1 MCKFLDAVREKR
13 KGIEA
18 SFSRLFIS
26 SMIIISVIFIA
37 AIIGFFTVQES
48 TTKENLQDK
57 AQIAADNLD
66 RYFNQ
71 IERAGYGI
79 SSNWSVINLYSA
91 SKQLTDINAT
101 TNAYQMVSLLVSL
114 EYNITDVLIVTP
126 EGSSRSFFAGT
137 EYSSFVNLDISSV
150 VANEFDFSRSFYFFP
165 PDHEFSDIYFL
176 YCVPVVSFTVNPNDA
191 KKEATAL
198 ILLNKA
204 TIKNMIYSGNAAL
217 YNESFALSYNGE
229 VVFSSEEGIEEDIA
243 QNYIASVEMEKYGV
257 TVLADKKIDYFGGA
271 YNFILPI
278 IIALFLSMGMMIFVY
293 FWLLKVKITIP
304 IKNTR
309 TQLVSY
315 NAKNLSEQII
325 NTGVFEIDDI
335 IRDINHM
342 ILQIKKAT
350 KDRIITHNK
359 LLEVQLR
366 ETEAELYALQSQI
379 NPHFLYNTLQCIS
392 GLAVMGYGASVNQ
405 VVLAMTDVIK
415 YSMEPVKLVYCS
427 DEIDIII
434 NYISIYKIRQ
444 NGNIETYINI
454 DDEIYENKM
463 LKMIVQPT
471 VENIMEHAHVGNGDK
486 LIISLSA
493 KTLDDKMIFIVKD
506 NGMGI
511 EAERL
516 KALKENLETD
526 FDDFIK
532 GKSSFGFGLYNINR
546 RIKLFYGEEYG
557 ISIDSDEG
565 GTEIKITIPNIA
577 DRG

>member
-1 MCKFLDAVREKR
+1 MSKILGASSEKR
-13 KGIEA
+13 KGIET

-26 SMIIISVIFIA
+26 SMLIISVIFIA
-37 AIIGFFTVQES
+37 AIIGFFTVEEA
-48 TTKENLQDK
+48 TAKENLQDK
-57 AQIAADNLD
+57 AEIAANNLD

-71 IERAGYGI
+71 VERAGYGI

-91 SKQLTDINAT
+91 SKQLTDINAS

-126 EGSSRSFFAGT
+126 QGDSRSFFAGID
-137 EYSSFVNLDISSV
+137 YSAFTNLDIASIVSD
-150 VANEFDFSRSFYFFP
+150 ESDFSRSFYFFP
-165 PDHEFSDIYFL
+165 KGHEFADKYFL
-176 YCVPVVSFTVNPNDA
+176 YCVPVVSFTVNPDNA

-204 TIKNMIYSGNAAL
+204 TIMDMIYSGNERIH
-217 YNESFALSYNGE
+217 NESFALVYNGE
-229 VVFSSEEGIEEDIA
+229 VVFSSEEGLNEDIVK
-243 QNYIASVEMEKYGV
+243 NYISSVEMDKYGT
-257 TVLADKKIDYFGGA
+257 TVLANKEIDYFGGE
-271 YNFILPI
+271 YNFILPT
-278 IIALFLSMGMMIFVY
+278 IIALFLCMGLMIFVY
-293 FWLLKVKITIP
+293 FWLLKTKITKP
-304 IKNTR
+304 IKTTKN
-309 TQLVSY
+309 QLVSY
-315 NAKNLSEQII
+315 NAKNLSEQIM

-392 GLAVMGYGASVNQ
+392 GLAVMGYASSVNQ
-405 VVLAMTDVIK
+405 VVLAMTDIIK
-415 YSMEPVKLVYCS
+415 YSMDPVKIVYCS
-427 DEIDIII
+427 DEIDIIL

-444 NGNIETYINI
+444 NGNIETCIKI
-454 DDEIYENKM
+454 DDEIHENKM

-486 LIISLSA
+486 LIISLTA
-493 KTLDDKMIFIVKD
+493 KTQDDKMIFVVKD

-511 EAERL
+511 EPERL

-557 ISIDSDEG
+557 INIDSG
-565 GTEIKITIPNIA
+565 SSGTEIEIVIPNINK
-577 DRG
+577 